1 MAEKSSDSLKDS
13 IGEFF
18 SNNDIIDKE
27 MYRGIWNEG
36 VLHGGNSGEIYL
48 SLFSSKSCRD
58 SENGANDSEYLR
70 QSEMS
75 LLSEMPADNESDSV
89 V

>member
-27 MYRGIWNEG
+27 MYKGIWNEG
-36 VLHGGNSGEIYL
+36 VLQGGNPEEIYL
-48 SLFSSKSCRD
+48 SLFSSKSCRNSENAPND
-58 SENGANDSEYLR
+58 SENLRRSGMSQMPTDTEY
-70 QSEMS
+70 E
-75 LLSEMPADNESDSV
+75 NV

>member
-1 MAEKSSDSLKDS
+1 MSEKSSDSLKDS

-36 VLHGGNSGEIYL
+36 VLQGGDPGEIYL
-48 SLFSSKSCRD
+48 PIFSSKSCRD
-58 SENGANDSEYLR
+58 SENAPNDSEDLR

-75 LLSEMPADNESDSV
+75 QLSEMPDDNESESV